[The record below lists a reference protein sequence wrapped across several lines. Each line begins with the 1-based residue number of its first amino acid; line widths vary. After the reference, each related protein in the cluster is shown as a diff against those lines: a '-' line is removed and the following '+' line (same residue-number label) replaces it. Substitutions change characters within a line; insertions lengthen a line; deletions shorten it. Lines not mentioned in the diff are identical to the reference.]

1 MQNQATGNKR
11 IAQKR
16 RREALM
22 LEGLTGKTVKDTL
35 PNTSYPWVEEAEA
48 MYFKGARD
56 FLRTSLAYNILCG
69 HQDVSDKVK
78 V

>member
-11 IAQKR
+11 MAQKR
-16 RREALM
+16 RREDLVR
-22 LEGLTGKTVKDTL
+22 EGITGRTIKDTL

-56 FLRTSLAYNILCG
+56 FLRTSLAYNILCC
-69 HQDVSDKVK
+69 HQDVVDKAK
-78 V
+78 A